1 MEQKT
6 ELNLIIPIAISAAI
20 HALLIILFL
29 YNGIDSEQRYFE
41 KMLAGQKSGEMR
53 DVIVNMNQDNILKQ
67 NYTFLSDKDST
78 AKGHVT
84 KTKGDTWL
92 NNSTEFK
99 VRGKAY
105 AGQSL
110 SEQSEE
116 ILSGND
122 ISIGIIHKTA
132 ALKENN
138 ANQTAAEFGNSEWT
152 RIPDAK
158 GINKYNSLF
167 FSNTGQF
174 SYSTKKFKNFE
185 FFNRMKNKIA
195 SNWYPPTF
203 ANAVLGRNSATGR
216 IRLGLI
222 PSQEVKLYFT
232 LNRNGDVLD
241 VKVVESMGNYSL
253 DESCA
258 DSIRLSRNFGNIPAD
273 IEGEIVVIP
282 FIFGYYVR

>member
-6 ELNLIIPIAISAAI
+6 ELNIIIPIAVSAAF
-20 HALLIILFL
+20 HALLVILFL
-29 YNGIDSEQRYFE
+29 YHGMDGDQSFFA
-41 KMLAGQKSGEMR
+41 KMLADQKSGEMR
-53 DVIVNMNQDNILKQ
+53 DVIVNMNQDNILEKK
-67 NYTFLSDKDST
+67 YTFLSDKDST

-92 NNSTEFK
+92 NNSTDFK

-110 SEQSEE
+110 SEQTEE

-122 ISIGIIHKTA
+122 ISIGIVHKTNAVKEEYENQSA
-132 ALKENN
+132 AD
-138 ANQTAAEFGNSEWT
+138 FGNSEWT

-158 GINKYNSLF
+158 GISKYNSLF
-167 FSNTGQF
+167 FSNSGQF

-195 SNWYPPTF
+195 SNWYPPSF
-203 ANAVLGRNSATGR
+203 ANAVIGRNSATGR

-232 LNRNGDVLD
+232 LNRNGDVID
-241 VKVVESMGNYSL
+241 VKVLESMGNYAL
-253 DESCA
+253 NESCV
-258 DSIRLSRNFGNIPAD
+258 DSIKMSKNFGQIPAD
-273 IEGEIVVIP
+273 MEGDVIVIP

>member
-29 YNGIDSEQRYFE
+29 YNGIDSEQRFFE

-132 ALKENN
+132 ALKEKN
-138 ANQTAAEFGNSEWT
+138 AN
-152 RIPDAK
+152 
-158 GINKYNSLF
+158 
-167 FSNTGQF
+167 
-174 SYSTKKFKNFE
+174 
-185 FFNRMKNKIA
+185 
-195 SNWYPPTF
+195 
-203 ANAVLGRNSATGR
+203 
-216 IRLGLI
+216 
-222 PSQEVKLYFT
+222 
-232 LNRNGDVLD
+232 
-241 VKVVESMGNYSL
+241 
-253 DESCA
+253 
-258 DSIRLSRNFGNIPAD
+258 
-273 IEGEIVVIP
+273 
-282 FIFGYYVR
+282 

>member
-6 ELNLIIPIAISAAI
+6 ELNIIIPIAISAAF
-20 HALLIILFL
+20 HALLVILFL
-29 YNGIDSEQRYFE
+29 FHGMDSKQSYFK
-41 KMLAGQKSGEMR
+41 KMLADQKSGEMR
-53 DVIVNMNQDNILKQ
+53 DVIVNMNQDNILTK
-67 NYTFLSDKDST
+67 NYTFLSDKDSK

-110 SEQSEE
+110 SEQSDE

-122 ISIGIIHKTA
+122 ISIGIVHKTT
-132 ALKENN
+132 ALKEKYE
-138 ANQTAAEFGNSEWT
+138 NQTAAEFGNSEWT

-158 GINKYNSLF
+158 GITKQNSLF
-167 FSNTGQF
+167 FSSDGQF

-195 SNWYPPTF
+195 SNWYPPSF
-203 ANAVLGRNSATGR
+203 ANAVIGRNSATGR

-222 PSQEVKLYFT
+222 PSQEVKIYFT
-232 LNRNGDVLD
+232 LSRNGEVLD
-241 VKVVESMGNYSL
+241 VVVLESMGNYAL
-253 DESCA
+253 NESCT
-258 DSIRLSRNFGNIPAD
+258 DSIRMSKNFGQVPAD
-273 IEGEIVVIP
+273 IEGDVIVIP